1 MDCGW
6 QQFKEKSVA
15 KIRLRKQKR
24 QIDRKLL
31 FYALVLTTLGLI
43 AVADTSAPVAL
54 NVFSD
59 KFYFLKQQLVWGAIG
74 LGALLFVSRV
84 HYSLW
89 QKIALPLFIINILIL
104 ILVLVPGIGVK
115 ALGARRWIFL
125 GPISFQPSEF
135 AKLALIVYLAKIGAR
150 DKAKALL
157 AYFFPLLLVGGLI
170 MFQPDL
176 GTTLVILGAGLVQI
190 FISGINLL
198 YFSGAVLV
206 AGLASSL
213 LIYFSEYRKER
224 FLSFLAQFKNPL
236 GASYHARQILLALG
250 SGGLFGIGLG
260 QSRQKYLFLPEAA
273 TDSIFAVI
281 AEEVG
286 FIGALVLIVLFV
298 AFIFRALKIAK
309 NAPDRFSKILA
320 TGIITWIGGQTFL
333 NMASIAALVPL
344 TGIPL
349 PFISYGGS
357 ALTMVLLATGILL
370 NISRYETRRK

>member
-1 MDCGW
+1 MG
-6 QQFKEKSVA
+6 
-15 KIRLRKQKR
+15 KIRLKKQKR
-24 QIDRKLL
+24 QIDKKLF
-31 FYALVLTTLGLI
+31 FYALILTTLGLI

-54 NVFSD
+54 NVFAD

-74 LGALLFVSRV
+74 LAVLLFVSQV
-84 HYSLW
+84 HYSFW
-89 QKIALPLFIINILIL
+89 QKIALPLFAVNILIL
-104 ILVLVPGIGVK
+104 ILVLIPSIGVK

-135 AKLALIVYLAKIGAR
+135 AKMALVVYLAKVGAR
-150 DKAKALL
+150 DKAPL
-157 AYFFPLLLVGGLI
+157 AYFFPLFLVGGLI

-176 GTTLVILGAGLVQI
+176 GTTLVVLGAGLVQI
-190 FISGINLL
+190 FVSGINLL
-198 YFSGAVLV
+198 YFFGAVLV

-213 LIYFSEYRKER
+213 LIYFSEYRKGR
-224 FLSFLAQFKNPL
+224 FLSFLTQFKNPL
-236 GASYHARQILLALG
+236 GASYHARQILLGLG

-286 FIGALVLIVLFV
+286 FIGALVLITLFV
-298 AFIFRALKIAK
+298 VFIFRALRIAK

-320 TGIITWIGGQTFL
+320 TGIVAWIGGQAFL
-333 NMASIAALVPL
+333 NMASMAALVPL

-370 NISRYETRRK
+370 NISKYETKKK

>member
-1 MDCGW
+1 MG
-6 QQFKEKSVA
+6 
-15 KIRLRKQKR
+15 KIRLKKQKR
-24 QIDRKLL
+24 QIDKKLF
-31 FYALVLTTLGLI
+31 FYAFTLTTLGLI

-54 NVFSD
+54 TVFSD
-59 KFYFLKQQLVWGAIG
+59 KFYFLKQQVVWGAIG
-74 LGALLFVSRV
+74 LGALLFVSKI
-84 HYSLW
+84 HYSFW
-89 QKIALPLFIINILIL
+89 QKIALPLFIVNILIL
-104 ILVLVPGIGVK
+104 ILVLIPGIGAK

-135 AKLALIVYLAKIGAR
+135 AKLALVVYLAKVGAR
-150 DKAKALL
+150 DKTLL
-157 AYFFPLLLVGGLI
+157 AYFLPLLLVGGLI

-176 GTTLVILGAGLVQI
+176 GTTLVILAAGLVQI

-198 YFSGAVLV
+198 YFLGAVLV
-206 AGLASSL
+206 TGLASSL
-213 LIYFSEYRKER
+213 LIYLSEYRRGR
-224 FLSFLAQFKNPL
+224 FLSFLTQLKNPL

-286 FIGALVLIVLFV
+286 FIGALILIILFV
-298 AFIFRALKIAK
+298 AFIFRALKIAQ

-320 TGIITWIGGQTFL
+320 TGIVAWIGGQAFL
-333 NMASIAALVPL
+333 NMASMAALVPL

-370 NISRYETRRK
+370 NISRYEIKKK

>member
-1 MDCGW
+1 VVSNNL
-6 QQFKEKSVA
+6 KKSVG
-15 KIRLRKQKR
+15 KIRLKKQKR
-24 QIDRKLL
+24 QVDKKLF
-31 FYALVLTTLGLI
+31 FYAFTLTTLGLI

-54 NVFSD
+54 TVFSD
-59 KFYFLKQQLVWGAIG
+59 KFYFLKQQIVWGAIG
-74 LGALLFVSRV
+74 LGALLFVSKI
-84 HYSLW
+84 HYSFW
-89 QKIALPLFIINILIL
+89 QKIALPLFIVNILIL
-104 ILVLVPGIGVK
+104 ILVLIPGIGAK

-135 AKLALIVYLAKIGAR
+135 AKLALIVYLAKVGAR
-150 DKAKALL
+150 DKTLL
-157 AYFFPLLLVGGLI
+157 AYFLPLLLVGGLI

-176 GTTLVILGAGLVQI
+176 GTTLVILAAGLVQI

-213 LIYFSEYRKER
+213 LIYLSEYRRGR
-224 FLSFLAQFKNPL
+224 FLSFLTQLKNPL

-286 FIGALVLIVLFV
+286 FVGTLVLIILFV
-298 AFIFRALKIAK
+298 AFIFRALKIAQ

-320 TGIITWIGGQTFL
+320 TGIVAWIGGQAFL
-333 NMASIAALVPL
+333 NMASMVALVPL

-370 NISRYETRRK
+370 NISKYETRKK

>member
-1 MDCGW
+1 MVSNNL
-6 QQFKEKSVA
+6 KKSVG
-15 KIRLRKQKR
+15 KIRLKKQKR
-24 QIDRKLL
+24 QIDKKLF
-31 FYALVLTTLGLI
+31 FYAFILTTLGLI

-54 NVFSD
+54 SVFSD
-59 KFYFLKQQLVWGAIG
+59 KFYFLKQQIVWGAIG
-74 LGALLFVSRV
+74 LGTLLFVSKI
-84 HYSLW
+84 HYSFW
-89 QKIALPLFIINILIL
+89 QKIALPLFIVNILIL
-104 ILVLVPGIGVK
+104 ILVLIPGIGAK

-135 AKLALIVYLAKIGAR
+135 AKLALIVYLAKVGAR
-150 DKAKALL
+150 NKTLL
-157 AYFFPLLLVGGLI
+157 AYFLPLLLVGGLI

-176 GTTLVILGAGLVQI
+176 GTTLVILVAGLAQI

-206 AGLASSL
+206 AGLVSSL
-213 LIYFSEYRKER
+213 LIYLSEYRRGR
-224 FLSFLAQFKNPL
+224 FLSFLTQLKNPL

-286 FIGALVLIVLFV
+286 FIGALVLIILFV
-298 AFIFRALKIAK
+298 AFIFRALKIAQ

-320 TGIITWIGGQTFL
+320 TGIVAWIGGQAFL
-333 NMASIAALVPL
+333 NMASMAALVPL

-370 NISRYETRRK
+370 NISKYEVKKK

>member
-1 MDCGW
+1 LGCGW
-6 QQFKEKSVA
+6 QQFKKKSVG
-15 KIRLRKQKR
+15 KIRLKKQKR
-24 QIDRKLL
+24 QIDKKLF
-31 FYALVLTTLGLI
+31 FYAFTLTTLGLI

-54 NVFSD
+54 TVFSD
-59 KFYFLKQQLVWGAIG
+59 KFYFLKQQIVWGAIG
-74 LGALLFVSRV
+74 LGALLFVSKV
-84 HYSLW
+84 HYSFW
-89 QKIALPLFIINILIL
+89 QKIALPLFIVNILIL
-104 ILVLVPGIGVK
+104 ILVLIPGIGAK

-135 AKLALIVYLAKIGAR
+135 AKLALVVYLAKVGAR
-150 DKAKALL
+150 NKTLL
-157 AYFFPLLLVGGLI
+157 AYFLPLLLVGGLI

-176 GTTLVILGAGLVQI
+176 GTTLVILAAGLVQI
-190 FISGINLL
+190 FISGINVL

-213 LIYFSEYRKER
+213 LIYLSEYRRGR
-224 FLSFLAQFKNPL
+224 FLSFLTQLKNPL

-286 FIGALVLIVLFV
+286 FIGALFLIILFV
-298 AFIFRALKIAK
+298 VFIFRALKIAQ

-320 TGIITWIGGQTFL
+320 TGIVAWIGGQAFL
-333 NMASIAALVPL
+333 NMASMAALVPL

-370 NISRYETRRK
+370 NISRYEIKKK

>member
-1 MDCGW
+1 MVSNNLR
-6 QQFKEKSVA
+6 KKSVG
-15 KIRLRKQKR
+15 KIRLKKQKR
-24 QIDRKLL
+24 QIDKKLF
-31 FYALVLTTLGLI
+31 FYAFTLTTLGLI

-54 NVFSD
+54 SVFSD
-59 KFYFLKQQLVWGAIG
+59 KFYFLKQQVVWGAIG
-74 LGALLFVSRV
+74 LGALLFVSKI
-84 HYSLW
+84 HYSFW
-89 QKIALPLFIINILIL
+89 QKIALPLFIVNILIL
-104 ILVLVPGIGVK
+104 ILVLIPGIGAK

-135 AKLALIVYLAKIGAR
+135 AKLALIVYLAKVGAR
-150 DKAKALL
+150 NKTLL
-157 AYFFPLLLVGGLI
+157 AYFLPLLLVGGLI

-176 GTTLVILGAGLVQI
+176 GTTLVILAAGLVQI

-213 LIYFSEYRKER
+213 LIYLSEYRRGR
-224 FLSFLAQFKNPL
+224 FLSFLTQLKNPL

-286 FIGALVLIVLFV
+286 FIGALVLIILFV
-298 AFIFRALKIAK
+298 AFIFRALKIAQ

-320 TGIITWIGGQTFL
+320 TGIVAWIGGQAFL
-333 NMASIAALVPL
+333 NMASMAALVPL

-370 NISRYETRRK
+370 NISRYEIKKK

>member
-1 MDCGW
+1 MGCGW
-6 QQFKEKSVA
+6 QQFKKKSVG
-15 KIRLRKQKR
+15 KIRLKKQKR
-24 QIDRKLL
+24 QIDKKLF
-31 FYALVLTTLGLI
+31 FYAFTLTTLGLI

-54 NVFSD
+54 TVFSD
-59 KFYFLKQQLVWGAIG
+59 KFYFLKQQIVWGAIG
-74 LGALLFVSRV
+74 LGALLFVSKV
-84 HYSLW
+84 HYSFW
-89 QKIALPLFIINILIL
+89 QKIALPLFIVNILIL
-104 ILVLVPGIGVK
+104 ILVLIPGIGAK

-135 AKLALIVYLAKIGAR
+135 AKLALVVYLAKVGAR
-150 DKAKALL
+150 NKTLL
-157 AYFFPLLLVGGLI
+157 AYFLPLLLVGGLI

-176 GTTLVILGAGLVQI
+176 GTTLVILAAGLVQI

-198 YFSGAVLV
+198 YFLGAVLV
-206 AGLASSL
+206 TGLASSL
-213 LIYFSEYRKER
+213 LIYLSEYRRGR
-224 FLSFLAQFKNPL
+224 FLSFLTQLKNPL

-286 FIGALVLIVLFV
+286 FIGALVLIILFV
-298 AFIFRALKIAK
+298 AFIFRALKIAQ

-320 TGIITWIGGQTFL
+320 TGIVAWIGGQAFL
-333 NMASIAALVPL
+333 NMASMAALVPL

-370 NISRYETRRK
+370 NISRYEIKKK

>member
-1 MDCGW
+1 MVGNNLR
-6 QQFKEKSVA
+6 KKSVG
-15 KIRLRKQKR
+15 KIRLKKQKR
-24 QIDRKLL
+24 QIDKKLF
-31 FYALVLTTLGLI
+31 FYAFTLTTLGLI

-54 NVFSD
+54 TVFSD
-59 KFYFLKQQLVWGAIG
+59 KFYFLKQQVVWGAIG
-74 LGALLFVSRV
+74 LGALLFVSKV
-84 HYSLW
+84 HYSFW
-89 QKIALPLFIINILIL
+89 QKIALPLFIVNILIL
-104 ILVLVPGIGVK
+104 ILVLIPGIGAK

-135 AKLALIVYLAKIGAR
+135 AKLALVVYLAKVGAR
-150 DKAKALL
+150 DKTLL
-157 AYFFPLLLVGGLI
+157 AYFLPLLLVGGLI

-176 GTTLVILGAGLVQI
+176 GTTLVILVAGLVQI

-198 YFSGAVLV
+198 YFLGAVLV
-206 AGLASSL
+206 TGLASSL
-213 LIYFSEYRKER
+213 LIYLSEYRRGR
-224 FLSFLAQFKNPL
+224 FLSFLTQLKNPL

-286 FIGALVLIVLFV
+286 FIGALVLIILFV
-298 AFIFRALKIAK
+298 AFIFRALKIAQ

-320 TGIITWIGGQTFL
+320 TGIVAWIGGQAFL
-333 NMASIAALVPL
+333 NMASMAALVPL

-370 NISRYETRRK
+370 NISRYEVKKK